1 MRLIFPTLVLLCLF
15 PVSALTQPSP
25 PPAPEK
31 EAAIAAASCGGARD
45 VGKGEQVPVVAEP
58 APVSLLGGK
67 DGKVGALSFDW
78 GVQLSARD
86 PRIGG
91 IVGLTFDDR
100 LGIVAIT
107 DQGNWI
113 VLDMQQGHTPK
124 NVGISAMRGV
134 GGAPAAILGAGQA
147 QLVSVPGR
155 NMVARYDLRDCGL
168 NATAVPIAQTNVGVQ
183 AMATVAY
190 GYTLFVG
197 ASNGGTVYVVRDF
210 NGLDPARPITLD
222 QHDLKDIPGYTLV
235 SATGPD
241 VIVPFNLLAL
251 WQGPNSQT
259 VIQAFSLPHWADVP
273 VDFATPP
280 QVLAHV
286 PLALDAILAGYDRDT
301 NSVSMLLATR
311 AKPGEPTYLFSLTWT
326 PP

>member
-1 MRLIFPTLVLLCLF
+1 MPSRTGGNMRLIFPTLVLLCLF

-86 PRIGG
+86 PRFGG

-124 NVGISAMRGV
+124 SVGISAMRGV

-197 ASNGGTVYVVRDF
+197 ASNGGTVNVVRDF
-210 NGLDPARPITLD
+210 NGLDPLQAHHTRPARSEGYFRLHAGVGHRPGRDRSVQLARTLARSQFANRD
-222 QHDLKDIPGYTLV
+222 SGFHRSAALQTTGRCPGGFRH
-235 SATGPD
+235 AAAGP
-241 VIVPFNLLAL
+241 
-251 WQGPNSQT
+251 
-259 VIQAFSLPHWADVP
+259 
-273 VDFATPP
+273 
-280 QVLAHV
+280 
-286 PLALDAILAGYDRDT
+286 R
-301 NSVSMLLATR
+301 TR
-311 AKPGEPTYLFSLTWT
+311 ALGVGRDPQL
-326 PP
+326 